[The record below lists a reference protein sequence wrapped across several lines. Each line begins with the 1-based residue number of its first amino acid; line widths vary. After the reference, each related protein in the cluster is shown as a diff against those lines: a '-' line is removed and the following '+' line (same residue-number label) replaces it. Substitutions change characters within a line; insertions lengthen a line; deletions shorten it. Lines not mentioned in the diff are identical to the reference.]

1 MANLIKIKR
10 SSTPGGVPSSLSD
23 GEIAINQADKILF
36 FKDSGGTIR
45 SQKIGFTVISPGQQ
59 VYSSGI
65 TWSGTT
71 APSGATTHTYNWQ
84 QVGNLVTLQI
94 CLSYATAGSAVGSVV
109 LQIPSDLP
117 APLKPT
123 GLGDE
128 ASEVWSFGY
137 GKMNTTAGT
146 FAATGQS
153 IHLRRNSANTADE
166 IYVFGTSSSYKSV
179 TVTVTYFTA

>member
-10 SSTPGGVPSSLSD
+10 SSTPGKVPSSLSD
-23 GEIAINQADKILF
+23 GEIAINQVDKLLF

-45 SQKIGFTVISPGQQ
+45 SQRIGFTFLAPGQQ
-59 VYSSGI
+59 VYSSSI
-65 TWSGTT
+65 IWLGTT
-71 APSGATTHTYNWQ
+71 APSGGTTHTYNWQ

-94 CLSYATAGSAVGSVV
+94 CLSYATAGTALNTVRLG
-109 LQIPSDLP
+109 IPGDVP

-128 ASEVWSFGY
+128 ANEVFGFGY
-137 GKMNTTAGT
+137 GKMNTAPGS

-153 IHLRRNSANTADE
+153 IHLIRNATNNGDE
-166 IYVFGTSSSYKSV
+166 IYVLGTSLSYKAV
-179 TVTVTYFTA
+179 TVTVTFFTA